1 MSQKVRVGV
10 ISTSGFA
17 EWNLIPNTQSHQNAE
32 LLSVCGRRLDR
43 ATEVAKK
50 HGINK
55 IYTDYRELIR
65 SDDLDAVI
73 VGSPDDLHHE
83 MVIEALS
90 HGKHVFC
97 EKPMASSVQ
106 QAKEMASLAQKQGVV
121 NMVNFTWGWLPLY
134 VYLKELLDGGT
145 IGVPMYVSLGYK
157 AGYGIENQ
165 GWRFDGDRAAGILG
179 DLGAHLIH
187 LVRNLFGDVKA
198 VSANLRSFSA
208 PRDHQTIPKNLA
220 NTSAALLLELES
232 GLQAVLHATGVTMM
246 GKKMQEHQIELAGT
260 EGTLQGL
267 IRFDKNK
274 PFRVWL
280 TRRDEQ
286 DTVELTI
293 PDQFFGGIDRTLP
306 AIDQISAFFKVMPAG
321 PRLFIENISQ
331 GKSGKP
337 DFNEGLQVQKVI
349 DGAFKSDKEGIRV
362 MIE

>member
-1 MSQKVRVGV
+1 MQRKVRVGL
-10 ISTSGFA
+10 ISTSWFA
-17 EWNLIPNTQSHQNAE
+17 EWNLIPNTQSHPDAK
-32 LLSVCGRRLDR
+32 LVSICGRQLDR
-43 ATEVAKK
+43 AQDVAKRY
-50 HGINK
+50 GIEK
-55 IYTDYRELIR
+55 VYTDYKELIR

-73 VGSPDDLHHE
+73 VGSPDDLHYE
-83 MVIEALS
+83 MVIHALS
-90 HGKHVFC
+90 QRKHVFC
-97 EKPMASSVQ
+97 EKPMASSVG
-106 QAKEMASLAQKQGVV
+106 QAQEMTSLAQKQGVV
-121 NMVNFTWGWLPLY
+121 NMINFTWGWLPFY
-134 VYLKELLDGGT
+134 VYIKELLDGGA
-145 IGVPMYVSLGYK
+145 IGEPMYISIGYK
-157 AGYGIENQ
+157 ATHGLENQ

-208 PRDHQTIPKNLA
+208 PRDHQIIPKNLA

-274 PFRVWL
+274 PFRMWL

-306 AIDQISAFFKVMPAG
+306 AIDQISSFFKVMPAG

>member
-1 MSQKVRVGV
+1 M
-10 ISTSGFA
+10 
-17 EWNLIPNTQSHQNAE
+17 
-32 LLSVCGRRLDR
+32 
-43 ATEVAKK
+43 
-50 HGINK
+50 
-55 IYTDYRELIR
+55 
-65 SDDLDAVI
+65 
-73 VGSPDDLHHE
+73 
-83 MVIEALS
+83 
-90 HGKHVFC
+90 
-97 EKPMASSVQ
+97 
-106 QAKEMASLAQKQGVV
+106 
-121 NMVNFTWGWLPLY
+121 
-134 VYLKELLDGGT
+134 
-145 IGVPMYVSLGYK
+145 
-157 AGYGIENQ
+157 
-165 GWRFDGDRAAGILG
+165 
-179 DLGAHLIH
+179 
-187 LVRNLFGDVKA
+187 
-198 VSANLRSFSA
+198 SANLRSFSA
-208 PRDHQTIPKNLA
+208 PRDHQIIPKNLA
-220 NTSAALLLELES
+220 NTSAALLLELEN

-306 AIDQISAFFKVMPAG
+306 AIDQISSFFKVMPAG